1 MLLWGQTMRAMY
13 MERDSEQRVIN
24 TGFSPHAGWAVRDVE
39 QRNRAALRAHEQF
52 FLNHEHQD
60 KIQAVLRIV
69 KGFFTVRKDVFVNHR
84 VGQGKPFTVV
94 KVSSPAWPAC
104 SAARADREYRKPLQ
118 ELGVEIVFSRATN
131 SYLYRIY

>member
-1 MLLWGQTMRAMY
+1 

-24 TGFSPHAGWAVRDVE
+24 TGFSPHAGWAVCDVE
-39 QRNRAALRAHEQF
+39 QRNRAALRAHGQF
-52 FLNHEHQD
+52 FQNADHQA
-60 KIQAVLRIV
+60 KIHAVLRIV
-69 KGFFTVRKDVFVNHR
+69 KGFFTVRKDVYVNHR

-94 KVSSPAWPAC
+94 KVSSPAWPVC

-131 SYLYRIY
+131 SYLFRIY